1 MNINRY
7 RLLCLALAAVMLV
20 SCTPGRQRQAPGTA
34 HSDLKKYFETEARQ
48 VNTNGLQLH
57 KIVTLNGQRD
67 TVAMPADTLAL
78 QHLLKPF
85 IDADINKPSLRDAY
99 RTDTVTN
106 LFSGSSSI
114 MYSARDAGTN
124 PEQVILNMD
133 KEGRIATVQILNR
146 VRNLVYEY
154 QQKLFYQHLKTIHI
168 TTYQKIAFLQPRE
181 LDVQVLLAP
190 KN

>member
-1 MNINRY
+1 MNVNRY
-7 RLLCLALAAVMLV
+7 RLLCVALAAVMLA
-20 SCTPGRQRQAPGTA
+20 SCTPGRQRPAPGTA
-34 HSDLKKYFETEARQ
+34 HSDLKAYFESEALQ
-48 VNTNGLQLH
+48 ATTKGLQLH
-57 KIVTLNGQRD
+57 KTVTLNGQRD
-67 TVAMPADTLAL
+67 TVIMPADTLAL
-78 QHLLKPF
+78 QHLLRPF

-99 RTDTVTN
+99 RTDTVTD

-133 KEGRIATVQILNR
+133 KEGRIATVHMLNH
-146 VRNLVYEY
+146 VRNVVYEY
-154 QQKLFYQHLKTIHI
+154 RQKLFYQHLKNIHI